1 MLHEGAVAT
10 GSTVD
15 GAPAFPGRLEI
26 IRELAVTD
34 FRLKYHD
41 SVLGYLWS
49 MLSPILML
57 GTFYLVFRYIVVVR
71 TPGYLPYLAVGL
83 VYWTFF
89 QDCSCSGLTSL
100 AAKAGTLKAL
110 PVPVVLVAAG
120 AAASTVITV
129 LINTAVLVVA
139 LAVGGRLSS
148 LAPLAIVPLAALVL
162 LAAGVG
168 FAVAVA
174 HAHFRDAA
182 LIWTVLLQAGF
193 WLTPVVYHVS
203 SPPLWEVLHWNPLAR
218 CLTLLR
224 WFLVYDFAPP
234 VRFVIVT
241 VASCA
246 AVFAFGL
253 ALLLRHQRRIPEL
266 L

>member
-1 MLHEGAVAT
+1 MAAT
-10 GSTVD
+10 LPSVD
-15 GAPAFPGRLEI
+15 GGCGFPGRLEI
-26 IRELAVTD
+26 IRELAISD

-41 SVLGYLWS
+41 SALGYLWS

-83 VYWTFF
+83 VFWTFF
-89 QDCSCSGLTSL
+89 QDCSCAGLTSL

-120 AAASTVITV
+120 AFASTVITV

-148 LAPLAIVPLAALVL
+148 LAPLAIVPLLALVL

-168 FAVAVA
+168 FLVAVA
-174 HAHFRDAA
+174 HAHFRDTA

-203 SPPLWEVLHWNPLAR
+203 SPLLWEVLHWNPLAR

-224 WFLVYDFAPP
+224 WFLVYDYLPP
-234 VRFVIVT
+234 LRFVLVT
-241 VASCA
+241 VFACA